1 MVHGTEA
8 ERGKSLTLRAHLRR
22 RVRSKRAEV
31 RLLLTSTRFVA
42 SLFWLTIVVA
52 TMLFVL
58 PYSERNASPV
68 FPWFV
73 AMSLV
78 VYLGHRF
85 FPFEGYHPWAF
96 SLLLLATDA
105 LVAMMVYLTGGSR
118 SALSLLYLTVI
129 IFSSAY
135 FDLLETLL
143 FTVVTCAVYFVPL
156 LYENMEFAALK
167 GMAMSVPVYFLVA
180 LSGFFVISKAR
191 EQEREKRELSG
202 IIEMA
207 DRKNRELSELY
218 AASIRF
224 ASTLNPEEIIEVL
237 EEKAGNLV
245 PADAMLI
252 CLYDPGGRLRV
263 RSANNL
269 RDAEVFLAAPPEK
282 NPLEVAASA
291 VLPVTI
297 SRSDKDPRF
306 DAYMEEAGF
315 ASMICVP
322 LFASSSVVGVLACL
336 SRLEHAY
343 DDEDAR
349 VLLTLASEAALALE
363 KSGLYRTTLE
373 DKGKIETIINS
384 LTDGLLVLDRDGRV
398 VLANPSAARLLG
410 AGTTVGEYTLRDILE
425 RMEGEPEFREVD
437 LESALAG
444 VLQEGRQVKN
454 ELVLRAGDTTFYQV
468 VWLPLHDPSGYV
480 TGAVVLLH
488 DVTDFVELDRM
499 KSNFISMVSH
509 ELKTPLTSIKGFV
522 RLLDAG
528 RVGPV
533 NEKQRRYLEIVLQQT
548 ESLTRIIE
556 DLLDLSRIEAG
567 IIEVRSEKV
576 SLGQVARGVLA
587 GLENMAREKG
597 VSLYLDIP
605 DDLPPVAGDPER
617 LRQVF
622 TNLVHNAVKFT
633 PSGGEV
639 RVRAEEAGQ
648 ECMVEVADTGIGI
661 SPLDLPR
668 VFDKFYQVDSSATR
682 QQSGTGLGLCISR
695 ELVVAQGGR
704 IWVESEKGKG
714 SVFRFTVPRWLGI
727 GSMGREEERESA
739 DGPPGGTTAHHGYKE
754 DELISRA

>member
-1 MVHGTEA
+1 MA
-8 ERGKSLTLRAHLRR
+8 LRPLARRGGHVG
-22 RVRSKRAEV
+22 RVEV

-58 PYSERNASPV
+58 PYSERNTSPV

-73 AMSLV
+73 AMSIV

-85 FPFEGYHPWAF
+85 FPYEGYHPWAF

-118 SALSLLYLTVI
+118 SGLSLLYLTVI

-143 FTVVTCAVYFVPL
+143 FTAVTSAVYFAPF
-156 LYENMEFAALK
+156 LYERMDLATLK
-167 GMAMSVPVYFLVA
+167 EMAMSVPVYFLIA

-191 EQEREKRELSG
+191 EQEREKKKLSD
-202 IIEMA
+202 IIDRA

-245 PADAMLI
+245 PADAMLV
-252 CLYDPGGRLRV
+252 CLYEGGEVLRLRSS
-263 RSANNL
+263 RNL
-269 RDAEVFLAAPPEK
+269 RDGEAFLSHPPEA
-282 NPLEVAASA
+282 NPLYVAASA

-297 SRSDKDPRF
+297 TRADEDPRF
-306 DAYMEEAGF
+306 DPYMREVGF
-315 ASMICVP
+315 SSMICVP
-322 LFASSSVVGVLACL
+322 LFASSSVIGVLACL
-336 SRLEHAY
+336 SRLEEAY
-343 DDEDAR
+343 DDDDAR

-363 KSGLYRTTLE
+363 KAGLYRTTLE
-373 DKGKIETIINS
+373 DKSKIETIINS
-384 LTDGLLVLDRDGRV
+384 LTDALLVLDREGKV
-398 VLANPSAARLLG
+398 VLANPTALRLFGLWTG
-410 AGTTVGEYTLRDILE
+410 APEEPIGRTLR
-425 RMEGEPEFREVD
+425 RAEGEVEFREVG
-437 LESALAG
+437 LEEALRS
-444 VLQEGRQVKN
+444 VLLEGRQVKN
-454 ELVLRAGDTTFYQV
+454 EMVLKAESAIYFQV
-468 VWLPLHDPSGYV
+468 MWLPLRDSTGGV
-480 TGAVVLLH
+480 IGAVVILH

-548 ESLTRIIE
+548 ESLTKIIE

-567 IIEVRSEKV
+567 IIEVRREKV
-576 SLGQVARGVLA
+576 DLRGVA
-587 GLENMAREKG
+587 EGVMIGLENLAREKG
-597 VSLYLDIP
+597 VEVYLEMP
-605 DDLPPVAGDPER
+605 EGLPPVAGDPER

-622 TNLVHNAVKFT
+622 TNLIHNALKFT
-633 PSGGEV
+633 PSGGKV
-639 RVRAEEAGQ
+639 HMRAREMDG
-648 ECMVEVADTGIGI
+648 ECLVEVEDTGIGI
-661 SPLDLPR
+661 SPQDLPR
-668 VFDKFYQVDSSATR
+668 IFDKFYQVDSSSTR
-682 QQSGTGLGLCISR
+682 HQSGTGLGLSISR
-695 ELVVAQGGR
+695 ELITAQGGR
-704 IWVESEKGKG
+704 MWAESEKGKG
-714 SVFRFTVPRWLGI
+714 TTFKFTVPLWDGANPVKAET
-727 GSMGREEERESA
+727 GREGTGES
-739 DGPPGGTTAHHGYKE
+739 G
-754 DELISRA
+754 S